1 MAIKLF
7 EPVRTRFGA
16 MVAEMSPRDRTLFL
30 GLLVVGYAGALGMT
44 LWLTGAAVSDAR
56 SRVSAREVALGRL
69 GVLEA
74 QYLDNA
80 ATVEQIEN
88 LLRENANQDF
98 QAYVERAA
106 QKSGTSGNL
115 KAVREKGMTQ
125 DGTLQV
131 KTFNVEVDK
140 VSLQQLTDFL
150 YEVEAGGFPLR
161 INSSRIK
168 ASGQPGSK
176 VVTATLEIHAYRL
189 EETAPVAPTGAN
201 P

>member
-1 MAIKLF
+1 MAIKLL

-30 GLLVVGYAGALGMT
+30 GLLVLGYAGAIGMT
-44 LWLTGAAVSDAR
+44 LWLTNTAVGDAR
-56 SRVSAREVALGRL
+56 SRVDAREVALSRL
-69 GVLEA
+69 QLLEA
-74 QYLDNA
+74 QYLENA
-80 ATVEQIEN
+80 GTVEQIEA

-98 QAYVERAA
+98 QAYVEKAA
-106 QKSGTSGNL
+106 QKAGISGNL

-140 VSLQQLTDFL
+140 VTLQQLTDFL
-150 YEVEAGGFPLR
+150 YAVEAGGFPLR
-161 INSSRIK
+161 INTSRIK
-168 ASGQPGSK
+168 ASGQPAAK
-176 VVTATLEIHAYRL
+176 LVTASLEIHAYRL
-189 EETAPVAPTGAN
+189 EESAPLAPAGGT

>member
-1 MAIKLF
+1 MAVKIL

-30 GLLVVGYAGALGMT
+30 GLLVLGYLGAVGMT
-44 LWLTGAAVSDAR
+44 VWLTNTAVGDAR
-56 SRVSAREVALGRL
+56 SRVDAKEVALSRL
-69 GVLEA
+69 QLLEA
-74 QYLDNA
+74 QYLENA
-80 ATVEQIEN
+80 GTVEQIEN

-98 QAYVERAA
+98 QAYVEKAA
-106 QKSGTSGNL
+106 QKAGISGNL

-150 YEVEAGGFPLR
+150 YAVEAGGFPLR
-161 INSSRIK
+161 INTSRIK
-168 ASGQPGSK
+168 ASGQPAAK
-176 VVTATLEIHAYRL
+176 LVTATLEIHAYRL
-189 EETAPVAPTGAN
+189 EEAAPLAPEGVAP
-201 P
+201 